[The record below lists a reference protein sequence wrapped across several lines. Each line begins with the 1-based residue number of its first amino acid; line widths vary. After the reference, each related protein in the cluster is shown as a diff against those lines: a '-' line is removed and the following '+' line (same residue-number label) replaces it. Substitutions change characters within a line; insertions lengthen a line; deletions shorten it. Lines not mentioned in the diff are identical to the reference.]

1 VQGAGAAHLPVII
14 RIVITMVII
23 IINII
28 INIAILGRRP
38 RCRGR
43 GQPTC

>member
-1 VQGAGAAHLPVII
+1 M
-14 RIVITMVII
+14 IVITIVVII

-43 GQPTC
+43 GQPTCR